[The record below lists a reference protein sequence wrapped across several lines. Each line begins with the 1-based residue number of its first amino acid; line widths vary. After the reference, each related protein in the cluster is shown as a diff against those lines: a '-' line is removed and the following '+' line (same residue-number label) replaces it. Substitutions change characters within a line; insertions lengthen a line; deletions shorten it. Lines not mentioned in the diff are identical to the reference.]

1 MADIFT
7 NSTIDERVL
16 YQTAFVDSTRWDM
29 PQKRVSLVGHG
40 CFPGQRTAAIGIADV
55 RLIISQ
61 NQCFSQLNC

>member
-1 MADIFT
+1 
-7 NSTIDERVL
+7 
-16 YQTAFVDSTRWDM
+16 M